1 MTQGLIV
8 SIKNS
13 DDLFFNLFMEGFVCD
28 VLKLKNAFYIIQFN
42 H

>member
-1 MTQGLIV
+1 MTQHSFGFH
-8 SIKNS
+8 KNFP
-13 DDLFFNLFMEGFVCD
+13 DLFFNLFMEGFVSD